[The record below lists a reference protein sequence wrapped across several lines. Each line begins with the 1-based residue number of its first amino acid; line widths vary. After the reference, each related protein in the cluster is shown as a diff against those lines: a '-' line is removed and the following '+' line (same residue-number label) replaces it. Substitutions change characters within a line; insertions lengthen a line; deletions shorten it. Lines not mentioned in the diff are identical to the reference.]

1 MYVSPKQLYSDICES
16 PIGEICIVADGNEL
30 CFLDFMENEARRKK
44 LLKRRFGAYQKTT
57 DINVLGMRD
66 RLKRYFDGDW
76 SAFQDLSISKSGT
89 EFQRSVW
96 EALTRIPVGSAISYH
111 RLAMEC
117 RNPAAI
123 RAAASANANNP
134 VAIVVPCHRVI
145 GKDGTVRGYAGGE
158 ERKAWLL
165 RHEGVSI

>member
-1 MYVSPKQLYSDICES
+1 MKPLYSDICES
-16 PIGEICIVADGNEL
+16 PIGKIGVVADGNHL
-30 CFLDFMENEARRKK
+30 CLLDFMENEERMKK
-44 LLKRRFGAYQKTT
+44 LLKRRFGAYQKTPR
-57 DINVLGMRD
+57 INVLGMRD
-66 RLKRYFDGDW
+66 RLNRYFDGDW
-76 SAFQDLSISKSGT
+76 SAFNGLSISNGGT

-96 EALTRIPVGSAISYH
+96 DALTRIPVGSAISYH
-111 RLAMEC
+111 HLAMEC

-158 ERKAWLL
+158 ERKNWLL